1 MLLRWHWAS
10 EMIKPKPVIW
20 GVWVNKSHWSRE
32 SPNIIIKSQITTK
45 MCVYFITF
53 AVVTP
58 IYTYQYMHGVVCLGG
73 TGTACSVEY
82 AHSFVIILLSWLTH
96 SSSFFTFFFFSYR
109 LWLLH
114 WHWVNDGCLVTLK
127 CVGNIKRTN
136 TKPCK
141 GRPVCMFLCVDCS
154 YIHLGMTKSLQWGHN
169 GIHGVPNH
177 QPRDCLPYGL
187 FGRR

>member
-1 MLLRWHWAS
+1 MIIDYSTDMIYKRLVNNCFCCRCCWCCERCYLDHSGLLRWHWAS

-73 TGTACSVEY
+73 TGTACSIEY

-96 SSSFFTFFFFSYR
+96 SSSFFTFFSFRIVY
-109 LWLLH
+109 
-114 WHWVNDGCLVTLK
+114 GCST
-127 CVGNIKRTN
+127 GT
-136 TKPCK
+136 
-141 GRPVCMFLCVDCS
+141 
-154 YIHLGMTKSLQWGHN
+154 
-169 GIHGVPNH
+169 
-177 QPRDCLPYGL
+177 GL
-187 FGRR
+187 MMAA